1 MSFINNF
8 AQATVQNNMVDYK
21 IDFISKY
28 GSTTNN
34 YNRLNQLGK
43 MKNSNMYIC
52 IFICAIVL
60 SIITFF
66 LSYTYNHHH
75 LLSNFLFYLGW
86 FFVFIIIVTLGYGGF
101 IYIFLYTPQWNE
113 WYSTLTPLAKQTLM
127 SIDTLESV
135 NSGLNSNIRN
145 YPNNTALIKI
155 DL

>member
-1 MSFINNF
+1 MAFLNNF

-34 YNRLNQLGK
+34 YNRLNQLGN
-43 MKNSNMYIC
+43 MKNSSTYIC

-60 SIITFF
+60 SIITFM
-66 LSYTYNHHH
+66 LSYTYNNQH
-75 LLSNFLFYLGW
+75 LLSKFLFYLGW
-86 FFVFIIIVTLGYGGF
+86 FFVFILIVTLGYGSY
-101 IYIFLYTPQWNE
+101 IYIFVYTPQWNE
-113 WYSTLTPLAKQTLM
+113 WYSTLTPLAKQTLL

-135 NSGLNSNIRN
+135 NTSLNNNIRN
-145 YPNNTALIKI
+145 NPNNNTLIKV